1 MPNKISQNYEEYTDF
16 LFCSFYDVN
25 LLIFNNEAR
34 HVMLAVYKVHSTRQ
48 NRDSKHESRY
58 KIYFKIL
65 SANRIRMVTKAEVLL
80 FFSAV

>member
-34 HVMLAVYKVHSTRQ
+34 HVMLAVYKVHSMRQ
-48 NRDSKHESRY
+48 NKEFKARVT
-58 KIYFKIL
+58 IYNLFLTFK
-65 SANRIRMVTKAEVLL
+65 RK
-80 FFSAV
+80 